1 MKVLFLQEYVR
12 DTHIVSDEQGMRA
25 DFLSTNLGKKLLKY
39 ARSIKLKQEDI
50 YVDYTYDLIPEVM
63 KTDPRT
69 GRVIKYKEPNQTL
82 RKEPERRLTQRIMEL
97 KPDIIIPMGNLGC
110 KYTLGVQAIT
120 KLRGRPEEVTLKLKD
135 DANNVIAEYPT
146 WVLPIYSMEYI
157 TAQPNTERFVQSD
170 MNVLQK
176 FLKSGSEAYVAKD
189 TEYEFVS
196 TIERVREIFNQFKT
210 MRVGLTVPYW
220 LVAWDLETNTLKP
233 ELKGAKPLVISLSW
247 DDSQGVTIPLEH
259 KEFSW
264 KPEELAEIYAMIK
277 DFQENKDIIKVGH
290 NIQYDIRFLMSTQGF
305 TDFTQNRDTKIG
317 YYLAISQDSKV
328 SLRLSDLAYE
338 MTDMGGYDNPL
349 EAYKKQYAEKHLE
362 AEKLRVV
369 AEHEQAIKDWELEI
383 TEIEE
388 KEKELREQY
397 IKEGRKLSLIP
408 KQKKPPKP
416 KKQAVK
422 PLVNEIDGGDFNY
435 EWIPLEMLHPYASG
449 DVDCCR
455 RIYYTLEPKLKESD
469 RMWSLFTDF
478 YPRLSRALAHIESVG
493 VLANLDYMGNIDRE
507 YTKETER
514 LTEEI
519 RKIPIIQEFEQRNQ
533 ELYEMSIEHFVNTP
547 PQERDKTLV
556 NMRTRFKKNGTKF
569 RPTSSDDKK
578 KVLYDM
584 LGIKLPYDK
593 ESIVDTAWDAGIP
606 EQELKWN
613 HYKSNKHNLGLIIEY
628 YEEHRALA
636 KLLLEFSKVNT
647 LKNNFTTKL
656 LEHVSNKDGRVHGSF
671 NPTGTETSRLSSS
684 NPNQQQLPSKVGDPR
699 RFDYSYPIKRMFTTS
714 FKNGALL
721 QLDYQALEMRVV
733 ALRAQDTTMTQAFLD
748 GKDLHTNTA
757 SIAFN
762 VPESEVSGD
771 MRKRAKGVA
780 FGLVYG
786 ETPSSFAPK
795 NDITVEEAE
804 QIFEKFL
811 SSKPMIEQFIQWA
824 HAFVLKHGYVETM
837 QGFRR
842 NLMGAYSKDKRIR
855 NEALRQS
862 VNTIIQGTGAFLT
875 NLSVV
880 FIDEW
885 LTQAGMKSKVVLTV
899 HDSIVI
905 DSPPEEIE
913 IVAKTAK
920 MIMEN
925 LPVDFL
931 TVDWIDGTMKRY
943 PIESD
948 VEIGENYNDMV
959 DYNPEELAE
968 FKSVKGY
975 VKYYKDKKTFAD
987 YQDNGLISKEDMEK
1001 GKAVVEAN
1009 RPSYLSIA

>member
-1 MKVLFLQEYVR
+1 
-12 DTHIVSDEQGMRA
+12 
-25 DFLSTNLGKKLLKY
+25 
-39 ARSIKLKQEDI
+39 
-50 YVDYTYDLIPEVM
+50 
-63 KTDPRT
+63 
-69 GRVIKYKEPNQTL
+69 
-82 RKEPERRLTQRIMEL
+82 
-97 KPDIIIPMGNLGC
+97 
-110 KYTLGVQAIT
+110 
-120 KLRGRPEEVTLKLKD
+120 
-135 DANNVIAEYPT
+135 
-146 WVLPIYSMEYI
+146 
-157 TAQPNTERFVQSD
+157 
-170 MNVLQK
+170 
-176 FLKSGSEAYVAKD
+176 
-189 TEYEFVS
+189 
-196 TIERVREIFNQFKT
+196 
-210 MRVGLTVPYW
+210 
-220 LVAWDLETNTLKP
+220 
-233 ELKGAKPLVISLSW
+233 
-247 DDSQGVTIPLEH
+247 
-259 KEFSW
+259 
-264 KPEELAEIYAMIK
+264 
-277 DFQENKDIIKVGH
+277 
-290 NIQYDIRFLMSTQGF
+290 
-305 TDFTQNRDTKIG
+305 
-317 YYLAISQDSKV
+317 
-328 SLRLSDLAYE
+328 
-338 MTDMGGYDNPL
+338 
-349 EAYKKQYAEKHLE
+349 
-362 AEKLRVV
+362 
-369 AEHEQAIKDWELEI
+369 
-383 TEIEE
+383 
-388 KEKELREQY
+388 
-397 IKEGRKLSLIP
+397 
-408 KQKKPPKP
+408 
-416 KKQAVK
+416 
-422 PLVNEIDGGDFNY
+422 
-435 EWIPLEMLHPYASG
+435 
-449 DVDCCR
+449 
-455 RIYYTLEPKLKESD
+455 
-469 RMWSLFTDF
+469 
-478 YPRLSRALAHIESVG
+478 
-493 VLANLDYMGNIDRE
+493 
-507 YTKETER
+507 
-514 LTEEI
+514 
-519 RKIPIIQEFEQRNQ
+519 
-533 ELYEMSIEHFVNTP
+533 
-547 PQERDKTLV
+547 
-556 NMRTRFKKNGTKF
+556 
-569 RPTSSDDKK
+569 
-578 KVLYDM
+578 
-584 LGIKLPYDK
+584 
-593 ESIVDTAWDAGIP
+593 
-606 EQELKWN
+606 
-613 HYKSNKHNLGLIIEY
+613 
-628 YEEHRALA
+628 
-636 KLLLEFSKVNT
+636 
-647 LKNNFTTKL
+647 
-656 LEHVSNKDGRVHGSF
+656 
-671 NPTGTETSRLSSS
+671 
-684 NPNQQQLPSKVGDPR
+684 
-699 RFDYSYPIKRMFTTS
+699 
-714 FKNGALL
+714 
-721 QLDYQALEMRVV
+721 MRVV